1 MELQPSGTIHLLL
14 EKNLPEGSRKRWRL
28 HFLRCCAAWNEVLE
42 EIWSYC
48 FHNPVEP
55 SSLCKPAWACFPS
68 KYSLV
73 RNTIQGAPWAL
84 HQTPINQALRL
95 SAYLVWLVGL
105 GREKQLK
112 RIDPMRQCWQER
124 GWKVGWFRMTA
135 ERTYFHFHRRWH
147 DSVARQQPENAEE
160 YSCCFSPTLHPPHSC
175 SITWLG

>member
-55 SSLCKPAWACFPS
+55 SSLYKPAWACFPS

-73 RNTIQGAPWAL
+73 RNTIQGALWAF

-105 GREKQLK
+105 GREKQPK
-112 RIDPMRQCWQER
+112 RIISTWTRQPPSNQAR
-124 GWKVGWFRMTA
+124 TA
-135 ERTYFHFHRRWH
+135 SQSWVQVRIAWGIFKNIPGAQLPPQSN
-147 DSVARQQPENAEE
+147 SVRLPAHHSFMKALHVILS
-160 YSCCFSPTLHPPHSC
+160 SCQ
-175 SITWLG
+175 G